1 MAKISMVCPF
11 SNRMCRDCGA
21 YRGSHYYLCFK
32 KEYRG
37 CLTGNN
43 GKNSKEKSVYGV
55 KDFNV
60 DVPEEIRSSKKILAD
75 VEVMLEEQ
83 EFGKFQKR

>member
-1 MAKISMVCPF
+1 MAKIAMACPF
-11 SNRMCRDCGA
+11 SNKICRDCA
-21 YRGSHYYLCFK
+21 VYRGSHYYLCFK

-37 CLTGNN
+37 NLLGNSGN
-43 GKNSKEKSVYGV
+43 GGKDKTVYGM
-55 KDFNV
+55 KDLEV
-60 DVPEEIRSSKKILAD
+60 DVPEDIRANKKILTD